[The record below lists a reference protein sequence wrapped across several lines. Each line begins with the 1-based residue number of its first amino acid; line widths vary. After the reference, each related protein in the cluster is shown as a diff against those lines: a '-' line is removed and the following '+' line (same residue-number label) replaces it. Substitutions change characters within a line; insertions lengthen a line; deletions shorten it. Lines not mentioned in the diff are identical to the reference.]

1 MSKPHTAPAPEEQA
15 ADAGIDEQS
24 LQDKLKDVI
33 GVKVDDIGSL
43 RKKVVIS
50 IPRASIAEQLDSRY
64 DELRDKASVPGFR
77 PGKAPQKLL
86 EKRFGSEVG
95 QEVNHQLVSSAYLA
109 GIEKE
114 SLDAIGDPLVRVTVA
129 EDRADVKG
137 NNQSVDV
144 EQLLPLSEALEHLKC
159 PADGDWDIECEVEVR
174 PEFELPELK
183 GIKVSKPELKV
194 AKKDVDEEIKRMNM
208 MRGTYMP
215 VEDGKSKADDVI
227 VGSLKLICDG
237 STIKTE
243 DDAELAV
250 RDQRYDGVLY
260 EGFGKAATGKKIGDT
275 IKLKVTLPDDYTD
288 VELRGKPAEAELDI
302 TQVKRLEVP
311 ELDDEYLASIG
322 FEKRAEFEKYIK
334 EGMQQSLDQQVRKE
348 MRQQVKDHL
357 LEQAD
362 FDVPEGV
369 SQRHTEHLVGQQMMN
384 LYRQGVPDSEISKHA
399 DELRLEASTR
409 ARNELKLVFVMDKIS
424 EENDVEI
431 TEEEVNSAIATIAA
445 RRNRRFDRVR
455 DEIISTGHLRTLYVQ
470 LRDEKILEML
480 LGDAEV
486 TEGAAPKK
494 KAASD
499 KKTTKKKATTKTKK
513 KKADDK
519 K

>member
-1 MSKPHTAPAPEEQA
+1 MTRPHTAPEEQV
-15 ADAGIDEQS
+15 ADASIDEQS

-33 GVKVDDIGSL
+33 SVKVDEIGSL
-43 RKKVVIS
+43 RKKVVIT
-50 IPRASIAEQLDSRY
+50 IPRANIDEQLDNRY
-64 DELRDKASVPGFR
+64 DELREKASVPGFR
-77 PGKAPQKLL
+77 PGRAPQKLI
-86 EKRFGSEVG
+86 EKRFGGEVG
-95 QEVNHQLVSSAYLA
+95 EEVNHQLVSSAYLA

-114 SLDAIGDPLVRVTVA
+114 SIDALGDPLVRVTVS
-129 EDRADVKG
+129 EDRADKKG
-137 NNQSVDV
+137 NAQSVDV
-144 EQLLPLSEALEHLKC
+144 EQLLPLSEALPHLKC
-159 PADGDWDIECEVEVR
+159 PTDGDWDIECEVEVR
-174 PEFELPELK
+174 PVFELPDLK

-215 VEDGKSKADDVI
+215 VEDGKTVADDVV
-227 VGSLKLICDG
+227 VGSMTVVCDG

-250 RDQRYDGVLY
+250 RDQRYDGILM
-260 EGFGKAATGKKIGDT
+260 EGFGKAATGKKIGD
-275 IKLKVTLPDDYTD
+275 KVSVKVTLPDDYTD
-288 VELRGKPAEAELDI
+288 VELRSKPAEVTLAI
-302 TQVKRLEVP
+302 AQVKRLEVP
-311 ELDDEYLASIG
+311 ELDDEYLSSIG
-322 FEKRAEFEKYIK
+322 FEKRKEFEDYIK
-334 EGMQQSLDQQVRKE
+334 ENMQQSLDQQVRKE

-357 LEQAD
+357 LELAD

-384 LYRQGVPDSEISKHA
+384 LYRQGIPDSEISKHA
-399 DELRLEASTR
+399 DELRLEASAR
-409 ARNELKLVFVMDKIS
+409 ARSELKLVFIMDKIS
-424 EENDVEI
+424 EENDVNI
-431 TEEEVNSAIATIAA
+431 SEEEVNNAIAMIAA

-480 LGDAEV
+480 LGDAEI
-486 TEGAAPKK
+486 TEGAPKK

-499 KKTTKKKATTKTKK
+499 KKTTKKKTATKTKK